1 MIKCY
6 FCEDSKN
13 KDKILENLS
22 LPAYDFRY
30 EDRENKKYIFDII
43 RKKFVLLTPEEW
55 VRQNF
60 ICYLTEEKGYIQ
72 SLIRVEMFFRLNKLS
87 KRADITLFNRKGEP
101 KVLVECKSPKVSISQ
116 VVFEQVARYNLSFK
130 VDFLIVTNGL
140 QHYCCK
146 MDYEHKNY
154 SFLEEIPCFEEMD

>member
-1 MIKCY
+1 M
-6 FCEDSKN
+6 
-13 KDKILENLS
+13 ENLN

-30 EDRENKKYIFDII
+30 TERENKKYIFDII
-43 RKKFVLLTPEEW
+43 RKKYVLLTPEEW

-60 ICYLTEEKGYIQ
+60 IRYLLEEKGYIQ
-72 SLIRVEMFFRLNKLS
+72 SLVRVEMFFKLNRLS
-87 KRADITLFNRKGEP
+87 KRADIALFNRKGQP
-101 KVLVECKSPKVSISQ
+101 KVLVECKSPKVTISQ

-146 MDYEHKNY
+146 MDYEKKSY
-154 SFLEEIPCFEEMD
+154 TFLKEIPGFEEME